1 MARDRLMISDV
12 SVGVPA
18 TWHRNTLSIFG
29 STRGFSKG
37 GWIRSVPSQ
46 IVHPDGSFNVGIDVD
61 SVHLDHRV
69 PHDDESDVDNEGRQP
84 LMVYASVEEDK
95 KRDLLRDHSLMLA
108 VWFGYLACLL
118 WFGPMSLRSR
128 EATYKTSVVV
138 ALCWISVVDLFC
150 LMCVLS
156 RVGFMDAMGLSI
168 TMLTVFLFVQLL
180 YTESVPALCLV
191 ASHCAAILGT
201 RATLLKCSNCLF
213 MVSKF

>member
-84 LMVYASVEEDK
+84 LMVYASVEEG
-95 KRDLLRDHSLMLA
+95 RLA
-108 VWFGYLACLL
+108 LH
-118 WFGPMSLRSR
+118 
-128 EATYKTSVVV
+128 
-138 ALCWISVVDLFC
+138 
-150 LMCVLS
+150 
-156 RVGFMDAMGLSI
+156 
-168 TMLTVFLFVQLL
+168 
-180 YTESVPALCLV
+180 V
-191 ASHCAAILGT
+191 ASLFRQKT
-201 RATLLKCSNCLF
+201 RFITRPLAYACCMVWLPCLSF
-213 MVSKF
+213 MVWSNVTEIS